1 MELWIRSQDK
11 ECLMKVDRLDYD
23 LSNGTHRIMVDGY
36 KTLIATYPTKKRC
49 LEILDE
55 INNKIKN
62 QFIVKVNTLLKPSDT
77 KKLKD
82 QLEMNYNGDFI
93 MNDPMLDIQP
103 TTQNVVYYE
112 MPKE

>member
-23 LSNGTHRIMVDGY
+23 YSEMTHRIVADGY
-36 KTLIATYPTKKRC
+36 KVLIAKYTTKKRC

-62 QFIVKVNTLLKPSDT
+62 QFIVKVNALLKPSDA

-82 QLEMNYNGDFI
+82 ELEMNYNGDFI

-112 MPKE
+112 MPEE